1 MTQTQD
7 MKVLEVLQA
16 QLIDQPNFL
25 KGLLTAALQ
34 KILEADFTT
43 QMGATKYER
52 TEERNGY
59 RNGSYTRHLKTRVG
73 CIELNVCRDR
83 DGQFQPELFAKYQRN
98 EKSLVLAIAEMY
110 LKGISTRK
118 IEPVLEELCGFGLS
132 KSTVSKLAEAVD
144 DECKA
149 WRELPLTGEYVYLW
163 VDALVH
169 KVREDGKVRPRAT
182 LIVVG
187 VKTDGYREVIACS
200 IEDSESEQGWSNL
213 FKGLKARG
221 LKGVKLVVSDCHTGL
236 KKAIEIC
243 FQGVEWQRCQ
253 VHFMRNFMSSLPK
266 TDIGMWI
273 KKLQDTF
280 AAPSR
285 EEAQE
290 RAKKL
295 AAELRAKKKEKQAD
309 WLEDFIE
316 DCLSIYSF
324 PPEHWRLLK
333 STNMVERL
341 NLEIR
346 RRTNVCG
353 VFPNREALLRIQTS
367 ECMDASE
374 RWMRKKYM
382 AFEENQM
389 SKAL

>member
-52 TEERNGY
+52 TEDRNGY
-59 RNGSYTRHLKTRVG
+59 RNGSYARQLKTRVG

-98 EKSLVLAIAEMY
+98 EQALVLGIAEMY

-144 DECKA
+144 DECNS
-149 WRELPLTGEYVYLW
+149 WRERPLTDEYVYLW

-213 FKGLKARG
+213 FKRLKARG
-221 LKGVKLVVSDCHTGL
+221 LKGVKLVAGL
-236 KKAIEIC
+236 
-243 FQGVEWQRCQ
+243 WT
-253 VHFMRNFMSSLPK
+253 NFR
-266 TDIGMWI
+266 
-273 KKLQDTF
+273 
-280 AAPSR
+280 AR
-285 EEAQE
+285 RAQ
-290 RAKKL
+290 
-295 AAELRAKKKEKQAD
+295 
-309 WLEDFIE
+309 
-316 DCLSIYSF
+316 
-324 PPEHWRLLK
+324 K
-333 STNMVERL
+333 SV
-341 NLEIR
+341 
-346 RRTNVCG
+346 
-353 VFPNREALLRIQTS
+353 
-367 ECMDASE
+367 
-374 RWMRKKYM
+374 
-382 AFEENQM
+382 
-389 SKAL
+389 

>member
-25 KGLLTAALQ
+25 KGLLTGALQ
-34 KILEADFTT
+34 KILETDFTA

-59 RNGSYTRHLKTRVG
+59 RNGSYTRQLKTRVG

-83 DGQFQPELFAKYQRN
+83 EGQFSPELFAKYQRN
-98 EKSLVLAIAEMY
+98 EQALVLGIAEMY

-118 IEPVLEELCGFGLS
+118 IEPVLEELCGFGMS
-132 KSTVSKLAEAVD
+132 KSTVSKLVEVVD
-144 DECKA
+144 GECNA
-149 WRELPLTGEYVYLW
+149 WRESPLTDEYSYLW

-187 VKTDGYREVIACS
+187 VKKDGYREVIDCS

-213 FKGLKARG
+213 FKRLKTRG
-221 LKGVKLVVSDCHTGL
+221 LRGVKLVISDCHAGL
-236 KKAIEIC
+236 KRAIETP
-243 FQGVEWQRCQ
+243 FQGIEWQRCQ
-253 VHFMRNFMSSLPK
+253 VHFMRNFMSSLPR
-266 TDIGMWI
+266 TDMGMWI
-273 KKLQDTF
+273 KKLQDVF

-290 RAKKL
+290 RSKKL
-295 AAELRAKKKEKQAD
+295 ADELRAKKKEKQAD
-309 WLEDFIE
+309 WLEDSIE

-346 RRTNVCG
+346 RRTNACG

-382 AFEENQM
+382 AFEENQT